1 MFDIH
6 HTVAFKILDHF
17 KASKCVEAPKKK
29 GRPKV
34 NYKTNPAFYYI
45 KEELGRQIHSFH
57 ANKQHFTLHDLHKYA
72 VEECEFI
79 CSMSKLYKIMKS
91 MGYCYRKFNNRKVL
105 IEQPHVITKRIRF
118 IRRYLQYLES
128 NNYIFVFLD
137 ETWIHENGNKVRM
150 WINESDPNGVPKLVN
165 GEGKRFTFLH
175 AGIVAGFLPECD
187 LLLSSDLE
195 HRDYHKNMNAEIFTA
210 WVKNQ
215 LLPALALLPKPCP
228 LSLGASQ

>member
-1 MFDIH
+1 MASRKKGTGLSLTQREKLAIVRYSEEITNQNAELRKKEICEKDARMFDIH

-79 CSMSKLYKIMKS
+79 CKS
-91 MGYCYRKFNNRKVL
+91 SI
-105 IEQPHVITKRIRF
+105 IEK
-118 IRRYLQYLES
+118 S
-128 NNYIFVFLD
+128 
-137 ETWIHENGNKVRM
+137 
-150 WINESDPNGVPKLVN
+150 
-165 GEGKRFTFLH
+165 
-175 AGIVAGFLPECD
+175 
-187 LLLSSDLE
+187 LSSNL
-195 HRDYHKNMNAEIFTA
+195 I
-210 WVKNQ
+210 
-215 LLPALALLPKPCP
+215 
-228 LSLGASQ
+228 